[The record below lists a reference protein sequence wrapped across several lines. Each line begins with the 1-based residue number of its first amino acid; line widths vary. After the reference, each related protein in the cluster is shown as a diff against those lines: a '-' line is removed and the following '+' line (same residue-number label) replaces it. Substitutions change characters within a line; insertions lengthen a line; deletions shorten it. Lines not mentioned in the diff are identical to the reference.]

1 MTVQDRTAAPAWAC
15 FAPELFTDR
24 VALVTGAASGMGQET
39 AIAFAA
45 HGAQVILTDRNEQ
58 GLAATLRRC
67 HDVGP
72 GKHQTVVADVATAD
86 GVATIFAAV
95 DQCGRLDHVVCC
107 AAVITAVP
115 ALEQDR
121 AHWQRLH
128 DVNVA
133 GTFFVLQEAYRRML
147 PRSAGTVVVIGSDA
161 GKRGGGGLI
170 ADAAYAASKASVLSM
185 VKSLAREFAGSGV
198 RINALTPGP
207 SDTPMH
213 QSISDELRARISAAL
228 PIGRMGRADEM
239 AAAALFLSSPAASF
253 VYGAS
258 FNVDGGSMFE

>member
-1 MTVQDRTAAPAWAC
+1 MTVQAQAPSSAWAC
-15 FAPELFTDR
+15 FAPELFADHVT
-24 VALVTGAASGMGQET
+24 LVTGAASGMGRET

-45 HGAQVILTDRNEQ
+45 HGAHVILTDRNEQ
-58 GLAATLRRC
+58 GLVATLDRC
-67 HDVGP
+67 REVGT
-72 GKHQTVVADVATAD
+72 GKHQAVAADVATED
-86 GVATIFAAV
+86 GVAAMFAPV
-95 DQCGRLDHVVCC
+95 DQFGRLDHVVCC

-115 ALEQDR
+115 AMEQDR

-147 PRSAGTVVVIGSDA
+147 PRGAGTVVVIGSDA

-170 ADAAYAASKASVLSM
+170 ADAAYAASKASVLSI
-185 VKSLAREFAGSGV
+185 VKSLAREFGRSGV

-213 QSISDELRARISAAL
+213 QSISDELRSRIGAGL
-228 PIGRMGRADEM
+228 PIGRMGRPDEM
-239 AAAALFLSSPAASF
+239 AAAALFLSSPGASF

>member
-1 MTVQDRTAAPAWAC
+1 MTVQDQATTPAWTC
-15 FAPELFTDR
+15 FAPELFAGQ
-24 VALVTGAASGMGQET
+24 VVLVTGAASGMGRET
-39 AIAFAA
+39 AVAFAA
-45 HGAQVILTDRNEQ
+45 HGAHVILTDRNEQ
-58 GLAATLRRC
+58 GLVAALDRC
-67 HDVGP
+67 REAGP
-72 GKHQTVVADVATAD
+72 GKHEAVVADVATAD
-86 GVATIFAAV
+86 GVGAMFAAA
-95 DQCGRLDHVVCC
+95 DQSGQLDHVVCC

-115 ALEQDR
+115 ALDQDR

-133 GTFFVLQEAYRRML
+133 GTFFVVQEAYRRML
-147 PRSAGTVVVIGSDA
+147 PRHRGTVVVVGSDA

-185 VKSLAREFAGSGV
+185 VKSLAREFARSGV

-213 QSISDELRARISAAL
+213 QLISDELRSRIGAGL